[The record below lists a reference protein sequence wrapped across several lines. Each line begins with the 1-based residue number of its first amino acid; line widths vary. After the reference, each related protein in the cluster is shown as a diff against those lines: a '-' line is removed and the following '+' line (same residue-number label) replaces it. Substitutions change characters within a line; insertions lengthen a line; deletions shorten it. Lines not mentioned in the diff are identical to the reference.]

1 MRETTSESTSGQ
13 QPGNGTELDRAT
25 LDRLRRSLDDWRGR
39 IDELMV
45 RVDLADLGVREEL
58 RKRVDV
64 TQNAYLAAKNRLSDI
79 PKDVGANVGT
89 AVKGLEKLLADLRQ
103 AYEAAEAVVRR
114 SRPDQ

>member
-1 MRETTSESTSGQ
+1 MRETTSESTSGE

-45 RVDLADLGVREEL
+45 RVDLADLGGREEL